1 MKEKNQQK
9 IIRQLSSC
17 LIEKYNGFTVVSI
30 DYKKNKKQKIKAIDI
45 IYKPTKHV
53 EIEPLC
59 FFSDDISKAYSSFY
73 PKVKERKHK
82 VYQCYY
88 CNHFFISITKKKRR
102 TKSCSGKP
110 GVIHNFNNQSLIS
123 YEENFRAKGDLPFA
137 VYFDSETTAPTD
149 NSLDPEQKKMF
160 VISYVMIVAFH
171 PLLNLDRIIIY
182 RSFSQPLEQLSNLD
196 YLSREQIA
204 CTDPY
209 LIHML
214 KDAASEVSKRNCK
227 NSLEQMFSI
236 DSAVIKKTL
245 LK

>member
-1 MKEKNQQK
+1 
-9 IIRQLSSC
+9 
-17 LIEKYNGFTVVSI
+17 
-30 DYKKNKKQKIKAIDI
+30 
-45 IYKPTKHV
+45 
-53 EIEPLC
+53 
-59 FFSDDISKAYSSFY
+59 
-73 PKVKERKHK
+73 
-82 VYQCYY
+82 
-88 CNHFFISITKKKRR
+88 
-102 TKSCSGKP
+102 
-110 GVIHNFNNQSLIS
+110 
-123 YEENFRAKGDLPFA
+123 
-137 VYFDSETTAPTD
+137 
-149 NSLDPEQKKMF
+149 MF